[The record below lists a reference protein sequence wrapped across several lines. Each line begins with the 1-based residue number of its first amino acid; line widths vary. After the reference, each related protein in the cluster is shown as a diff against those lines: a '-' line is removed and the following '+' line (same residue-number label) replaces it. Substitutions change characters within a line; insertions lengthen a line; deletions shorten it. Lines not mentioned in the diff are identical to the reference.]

1 MISCYFEIDRI
12 KVESYSFVVKFTRRF
27 DIVIDEDFKV
37 SRVVFS
43 LTVFN
48 QNKYLFIGMKKS
60 NMTCIV

>member
-37 SRVVFS
+37 SRAVFS